1 MALIV
6 NDRYAGEAAWTE
18 WFEICSVAGCI
29 AENAAKLRA
38 EIENA
43 MLAQLVRYGFSA
55 EDAGGDDPVAFF
67 DGYFKLKGSRDKAKP
82 LKSYFAYRI
91 AADGLSMLNFVCG
104 TLFGSGSGR
113 IHDIVLDWI
122 ATLKGWKPRSLRGAD
137 GKRHL
142 EWENAGPEDIA
153 QIEIA
158 AEADPASM
166 LDADNYRG
174 RAEKLL
180 ETLSQKIKTEKPKV
194 ALLLYA
200 TAQDVSITDAAVLE
214 GLKTEKSRAY
224 AIREKAMTALRKELE
239 NFDGAD
245 DPLFV
250 RMLLETCE
258 ATLPKATLAKM
269 GGAQ

>member
-6 NDRYAGEAAWTE
+6 KDQYAGEAAWTE
-18 WFEICSVAGCI
+18 WFEICSVAGCC

-43 MLAQLVRYGFSA
+43 MLAQLARYGFSA
-55 EDAGGDDPVAFF
+55 EDDAGDDPVTFF
-67 DGYFKLKGSRDKAKP
+67 DGYFKLKGSRVTAKP

-104 TLFGSGSGR
+104 TLFGSRSGR

-122 ATLKGWKPRSLRGAD
+122 VTLKGWKPRSLRGAD

-158 AEADPASM
+158 AENDPASM
-166 LDADNYRG
+166 VEADNYRAQ
-174 RAEKLL
+174 AEKLL
-180 ETLSQKIKTEKPKV
+180 ETLSRKIKAEKPKV

-214 GLKTEKSRAY
+214 GLNTAKSRAY
-224 AIREKAMTALRKELE
+224 AIREKTMKALRWELKETE
-239 NFDGAD
+239 GAD

-258 ATLPKATLAKM
+258 QNLPDGTLAKM
-269 GGAQ
+269 GGAR